1 MMLSSWSTTSIEDVA
16 EASGSGLRWFQQ
28 YIYRDRE
35 LTKSL
40 VQRAERAGYSAIVV
54 TVDTPIVGKRLA
66 DTRNKFNLPPHLCLA
81 NFSSTSP
88 QSTLESHDDIEG
100 SYLHH
105 YTTKLLDSSVTWE
118 DIDWIR
124 GLTTLPVL
132 VKGILTAE
140 DARLAL
146 NHKVSGIIVSNH
158 GGRQL
163 DGVAATVRLFLYI
176 IKCMVVCVVVVYID

>member
-1 MMLSSWSTTSIEDVA
+1 MGTCMMLSSWSTTSIEDVA
-16 EASGSGLRWFQQ
+16 EASGSGLRWFQL
-28 YIYRDRE
+28 YIFRDRE

-40 VQRAERAGYSAIVV
+40 VQRAERAGYKAIVV
-54 TVDTPIVGKRLA
+54 TVDQQGVPKRDAFVPPPYVSFSHLGIHSTVVVDA
-66 DTRNKFNLPPHLCLA
+66 VRN
-81 NFSSTSP
+81 
-88 QSTLESHDDIEG
+88 I
-100 SYLHH
+100 
-105 YTTKLLDSSVTWE
+105 LDPSVTWE

-163 DGVAATVRLFLYI
+163 DGVPATVSHHEIVSIVY
-176 IKCMVVCVVVVYID
+176 VCVCLWCID